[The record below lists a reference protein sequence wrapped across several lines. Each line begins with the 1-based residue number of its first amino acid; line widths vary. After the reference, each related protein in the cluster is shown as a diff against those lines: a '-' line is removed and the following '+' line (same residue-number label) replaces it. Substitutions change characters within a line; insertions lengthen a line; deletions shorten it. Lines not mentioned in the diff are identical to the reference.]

1 MDKSIFDFN
10 NEEKQFFLEY
20 IHDEILL
27 NIGRLNITTAI
38 LYFTDEMSD
47 LINIPSNIIIYEYE
61 NQKKHNKTI
70 LTKMANTQTFLLWWN
85 KNYIIEYNDTILNIK
100 SNKTWDIISSSSQP

>member
-20 IHDEILL
+20 INDEILL

-38 LYFTDEMSD
+38 LYFTDEMDD

-70 LTKMANTQTFLLWWN
+70 LPKMTNTQTFLLWWN
-85 KNYIIEYNDTILNIK
+85 KNYIIEYNNIIYSIK
-100 SNKTWDIISSSSQP
+100 SNRTWDIISSSSQP

>member
-38 LYFTDEMSD
+38 LYFTDEKQG
-47 LINIPSNIIIYEYE
+47 IPVKII
-61 NQKKHNKTI
+61 
-70 LTKMANTQTFLLWWN
+70 
-85 KNYIIEYNDTILNIK
+85 
-100 SNKTWDIISSSSQP
+100 